1 MASVRYH
8 IVVDW
13 RRDWSSPLRYE
24 KIAGEE
30 TVLPAQDIKGYRTKE
45 LPHYLAGNLLVLAIT
60 AGATDT
66 VISVVQTAPESFSV
80 LIAALIEAC
89 IPLSGLYIY
98 ALLLD
103 FLVPSDLKMRLT
115 FAFSALPGENVFD
128 LVLAGKGDRF
138 SADKAKDVYGD
149 LYSGFPEGKAER
161 KRAQNDAWYFLYK
174 RHEFVPSI
182 FRAQSDFLLCRD
194 MFSMT
199 LCLAVACL
207 LFVSLGIFGINTLQV
222 PGQFWLFLFV
232 EIIATNI
239 AARTRGRRFAMNVV
253 AHDLSRYEPVSID

>member
-1 MASVRYH
+1 ML
-8 IVVDW
+8 
-13 RRDWSSPLRYE
+13 LRYE

-30 TVLPAQDIKGYRTKE
+30 AVLPAQDIKGYRTKE
-45 LPHYLAGNLLVLAIT
+45 LPYYLTGNLLMLAIT
-60 AGATDT
+60 TGTTDT
-66 VISVVQTAPESFSV
+66 VISMVQAAPESFSA
-80 LIAALIEAC
+80 LIAALIDAC
-89 IPLSGLYIY
+89 VPLSVLYIY

-115 FAFSALPGENVFD
+115 FAFSGLPGENVFD

-138 SADKAKDVYGD
+138 AADKAKDVYGD
-149 LYSGFPEGKAER
+149 LYGGFPAGKAER
-161 KRAQNDAWYFLYK
+161 KKAQNDAWYFLYK

-199 LCLAVACL
+199 LCLTVACL
-207 LFVSLGIFGINTLQV
+207 LFVCLGIFGINTLRV

-239 AARTRGRRFAMNVV
+239 AARVRGRRFAMNVI
-253 AHDLSRYEPVSID
+253 AHVLSRYEPVSVD